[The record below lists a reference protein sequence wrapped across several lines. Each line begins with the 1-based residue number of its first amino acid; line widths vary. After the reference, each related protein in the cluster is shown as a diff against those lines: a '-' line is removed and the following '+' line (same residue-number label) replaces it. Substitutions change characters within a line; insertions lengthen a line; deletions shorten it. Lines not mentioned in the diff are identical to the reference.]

1 MSLLVILTLGSYKK
15 ITRQGDETNK
25 MADLKTSAEA
35 FEKKTTKNISD
46 LEEVSVGMELV
57 NKVYKEG
64 TEEQY
69 SIDVLEVGDEDYR
82 VPASVLIQLQALL
95 KDSRMKDLKKIKV
108 LRTGTGL
115 NDTKYSV
122 IPLGVK

>member
-1 MSLLVILTLGSYKK
+1 
-15 ITRQGDETNK
+15 